1 MLKTL
6 KAISIFLG
14 TIIGAGIFGIPYVV
28 GKSGILPG
36 LFYFVVLGGV
46 VLLIHL
52 FFGEAFLRTKE
63 THRLPGLAKKYL
75 GRWGN
80 TLIVMS
86 VIAGLLGALLAYL
99 ILTGNFL
106 KILLQPIGDLSAPL
120 LATIF
125 WVFMSYLIFRGI
137 KIIASIELLTNI
149 LFFLMTVVILVICL
163 PAVNLQ
169 NFNLLNPADAFLPF
183 GVILFSLIG
192 WSAIPEAI
200 EFLKS
205 KQAVGRTKK
214 IIIASTALV
223 VPFYI
228 IFTLAV
234 LGVAGSGVSQDT
246 LSGLFPFLGQKII
259 ILGIVAALITLADSI
274 LVIGVHLKNTLIYDL
289 GVSNVLAT
297 LFTCGVPLA
306 LFLLG
311 FRNFIGILGIVG
323 TIIGVIDGILII
335 LIFKKAKTMG
345 NRQPEYSLR
354 IPQAL
359 LYFLMIVLIAG
370 AVSQFLI

>member
-1 MLKTL
+1 MLK
-6 KAISIFLG
+6 AVSIFVG

-63 THRLPGLAKKYL
+63 LCRLPGLAKKYL
-75 GRWGN
+75 GNWGN
-80 TLIVMS
+80 VLITIS
-86 VIAGLLGALLAYL
+86 VSAGLIGALLAYL

-106 KILLQPIGDLSAPL
+106 KILLQPFSDLPVSY
-120 LATIF
+120 LALIF

-137 KIIASIELLTNI
+137 KVIASIELLTSI
-149 LFFLMTVVILVICL
+149 IFFLMTVIILAICL
-163 PAVNLQ
+163 PAVDFHNIS
-169 NFNLLNPADAFLPF
+169 LLNTSDAFLPF

-200 EFLKS
+200 EFLKA
-205 KQAVGRTKK
+205 KRAVNHIRKT
-214 IIIASTALV
+214 IILSTVLV

-228 IFTLAV
+228 IFTIAV
-234 LGVAGSGVSQDT
+234 LGVAGVSISQDT
-246 LSGLFPFLGQKII
+246 LSSLSPFLGPKII
-259 ILGIVAALITLADSI
+259 VLGIIAALVTLADSI
-274 LVIGVHLKNTLIYDL
+274 LVIGVHLKNTFIYDL
-289 GVSNVLAT
+289 KLSNNLAT
-297 LFTCGVPLA
+297 LLACGAPLV

-311 FRNFIGILGIVG
+311 LRNFIGVLGVVG
-323 TIIGVIDGILII
+323 TLIGVIEGILII

-354 IPQAL
+354 VPSVL
-359 LYFLMIVLIAG
+359 LYFLMIVLVLG
-370 AVSQFLI
+370 AVSQFIA